1 MKGIFHWLSMNLP
14 GGSATDTDS
23 PQEGSRNDEGDD
35 EPVNIA
41 DLHLNIDDLMP
52 DIYGEATGDTVPMLE
67 IVKVQSQES
76 DGSAGVDPY
85 DTAKLEVAKK

>member
-14 GGSATDTDS
+14 GGAATDTES

-41 DLHLNIDDLMP
+41 NIQVEIDDLMP

-76 DGSAGVDPY
+76 DGPAGVDPY
-85 DTAKLEVAKK
+85 DTAKLDVTKK